1 MTIPD
6 DLREAVHELYAITR
20 QLGAE
25 LAALRQQAPSPI
37 PISLL
42 ALVLIFII
50 YLVIM
55 AGIVL
60 FLARGVV

>member
-1 MTIPD
+1 MTIPE
-6 DLREAVHELYAITR
+6 DLREAVHELYAITH
-20 QLGAE
+20 QLTVQIE
-25 LAALRQQAPSPI
+25 ILRGRAPSPI

-42 ALVLIFII
+42 TLVLIFIV

-60 FLARGVV
+60 FLLRG